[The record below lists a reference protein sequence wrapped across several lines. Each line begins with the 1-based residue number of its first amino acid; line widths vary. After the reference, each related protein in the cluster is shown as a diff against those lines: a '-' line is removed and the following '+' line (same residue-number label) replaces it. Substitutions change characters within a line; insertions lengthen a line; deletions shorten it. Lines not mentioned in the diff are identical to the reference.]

1 MEGLLELEGAI
12 LTADPWETD
21 VAWAADAWRAEPAPK
36 HVLVDDDAE
45 HLAWA
50 FKHVIREDD
59 LGCVDGIDVR
69 AQLQAVVATL
79 AKGPARSEVIDEI
92 AILRDACRW
101 GRQWTSADADW
112 PM

>member
-1 MEGLLELEGAI
+1 MQGLLELEDAI
-12 LTADPWETD
+12 LTADPWEAE
-21 VAWAADAWRAEPAPK
+21 VAWTAEPSSKPSAP
-36 HVLVDDDAE
+36 DDDAD

-50 FKHVIREDD
+50 FIHAVRDDD
-59 LGCVDGIDVR
+59 LGLVDGIDVR
-69 AQLQAVVATL
+69 ARFKTIVRTL

-101 GRQWTSADADW
+101 SRQWTSTDVDW